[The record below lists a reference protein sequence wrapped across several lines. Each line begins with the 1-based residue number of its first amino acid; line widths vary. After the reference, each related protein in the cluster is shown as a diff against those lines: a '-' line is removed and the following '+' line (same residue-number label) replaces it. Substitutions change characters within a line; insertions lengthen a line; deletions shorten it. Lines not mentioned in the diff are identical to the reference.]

1 MSSQY
6 SVEFEEPN
14 FDDIK
19 KVVSIWLCMTSPGD
33 RESGITEYSF
43 RERRLGG
50 KLFRSDKKDYDL
62 IQVVMVYI
70 GKSDAVEDDFLKML
84 HLLFR
89 ARLKAEEKT
98 KRLKDDFNIVLDNDM
113 RKELN
118 IMCNLS
124 EGIAEEAREE
134 GLKEGR
140 KEGRNEGRK
149 EGEDTATVRHL
160 KHIMAKMNFTL
171 DEAMDMLGIPE
182 ETRSQYAGLVQEL

>member
-1 MSSQY
+1 MSRDHTSDTIDGVFMDNDNASY
-6 SVEFEEPN
+6 DATAKGFIARKVFLAHILKHCVREF
-14 FDDIK
+14 
-19 KVVSIWLCMTSPGD
+19 
-33 RESGITEYSF
+33 R
-43 RERRLGG
+43 
-50 KLFRSDKKDYDL
+50 
-62 IQVVMVYI
+62 
-70 GKSDAVEDDFLKML
+70 KSDAIEDDFLKML

-140 KEGRNEGRK
+140 NEGRKEGRK

-171 DEAMDMLGIPE
+171 DEAMDMLGVPE

>member
-1 MSSQY
+1 MSRDHTSDTIDGVFMDNDNASY
-6 SVEFEEPN
+6 DATAKGF
-14 FDDIK
+14 IAH
-19 KVVSIWLCMTSPGD
+19 KVFLAHILKHCV
-33 RESGITEYSF
+33 REL
-43 RERRLGG
+43 R
-50 KLFRSDKKDYDL
+50 
-62 IQVVMVYI
+62 
-70 GKSDAVEDDFLKML
+70 KSDAVEDDFLKML

-124 EGIAEEAREE
+124 EGIAEEARAEAWAEANKLSAGIAEEAREE
-134 GLKEGR
+134 GL

-160 KHIMAKMNFTL
+160 KHIMAKMHFTL
-171 DEAMDMLGIPE
+171 DEAMDMLGVPE